1 MASRPTSRVLA
12 ERYSRAGRS
21 GSLGSRGSYRNYYAY
36 KSYGKTGRASA
47 GRRIGRSTAGFGSA
61 RARSHARSRA
71 SHSGRARFGLGGY
84 GRVGRF
90 SIYFSLGWPYYGYSY
105 GYPYYSYSYYG
116 CYPYYGYY
124 YPYYCTP
131 YYYPRAIFFGAYRYP
146 VYGYYNSYYYPY
158 YYPYAPYDRTDSSY
172 SSSSETVD
180 PEVEWINQLIEA
192 EEFEKAAR
200 ALFRRGDY
208 DLAAEF
214 FKKAIYKEGDS
225 ATVEMRLRLGVAYFA
240 SGDTDLADVTLRA
253 GLGRGIPAEPMDVG
267 SLYGNPEDFADQLQA
282 LKAKSDGDPEDV
294 SARFTYAF
302 LSLQRGDT
310 GEARS
315 ALEVVTRLDPDD
327 SVSRALLESIT
338 E

>member
-1 MASRPTSRVLA
+1 MASRPTNRVLA
-12 ERYSRAGRS
+12 ERYSGAGRS
-21 GSLGSRGSYRNYYAY
+21 RSLGSRSSYRNYYAY
-36 KSYGKTGRASA
+36 KSYGKTRRASA
-47 GRRIGRSTAGFGSA
+47 GGRIGRSTAGFASA
-61 RARSHARSRA
+61 RARAHTRSWAPRSR
-71 SHSGRARFGLGGY
+71 HTRLGRGRY
-84 GRVGRF
+84 GRVGPF

-131 YYYPRAIFFGAYRYP
+131 YYYPRAIFFGI
-146 VYGYYNSYYYPY
+146 YGYPYYRSYYYPY
-158 YYPYAPYDRTDSSY
+158 YYPYASYDRTDSSY
-172 SSSSETVD
+172 SSPSETVD

-214 FKKAIYKEGDS
+214 FKKAIYKEGEA

-240 SGDTDLADVTLRA
+240 AGDTDMADVTLRA
-253 GLGRGIPAEPMDVG
+253 GLRRGIPTEPMDVE
-267 SLYGNPEDFADQLQA
+267 SLYGNPEDFADQLEA
-282 LKAKSDGDPEDV
+282 LKAKSEEDPEDV

-327 SVSRALLESIT
+327 KVSRALLESIT